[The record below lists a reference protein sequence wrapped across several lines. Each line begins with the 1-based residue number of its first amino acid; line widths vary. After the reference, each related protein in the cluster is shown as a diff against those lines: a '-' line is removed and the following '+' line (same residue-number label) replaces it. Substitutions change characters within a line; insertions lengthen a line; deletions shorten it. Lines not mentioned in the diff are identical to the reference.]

1 MLPTTNIKDLLNE
14 NRDFLASWSDIVG
27 IIHTMEK
34 KVSKL
39 HDVVIG
45 DKEFGQEGILQE
57 LKKIK
62 EDISAIE
69 SDISEIK
76 KTDPAT
82 IKKEVEDLKS
92 YKNKLVGI
100 SLGMGVFI
108 AIIWE
113 LLKTLFK
120 K

>member
-1 MLPTTNIKDLLNE
+1 ML
-14 NRDFLASWSDIVG
+14 
-27 IIHTMEK
+27 
-34 KVSKL
+34 
-39 HDVVIG
+39 
-45 DKEFGQEGILQE
+45 ILE
-57 LKKIK
+57 IK

>member
-1 MLPTTNIKDLLNE
+1 MPPTNIKDLLNE

-45 DKEFGQEGILQE
+45 DREFGQEGILQE

>member
-1 MLPTTNIKDLLNE
+1 MPPTNIKELLNE

-45 DKEFGQEGILQE
+45 DKEFGQEGVLQE
-57 LKKIK
+57 LKNIK
-62 EDISAIE
+62 EDLIDIE
-69 SDISEIK
+69 EDIREIK

-82 IKKEVEDLKS
+82 TKKEVEDLKS
-92 YKNKLVGI
+92 YKNKLIGI
-100 SLGMGVFI
+100 SLAMGVFI

-113 LLKTLFK
+113 LVKALFK
-120 K
+120 KG

>member
-1 MLPTTNIKDLLNE
+1 MPTTNIKDLLNE

-57 LKKIK
+57 LKNIK
-62 EDISAIE
+62 ADISTIE
-69 SDISEIK
+69 ADISEIK
-76 KTDPAT
+76 KADPAT
-82 IKKEVEDLKS
+82 IKREVEDLKN

-113 LLKTLFK
+113 LVKTLFK